1 MQKILLGSVEIP
13 EGVTEVEWKNY
24 LNYSRLGQTVDRIT
38 RVSETI
44 WCFRTSAEPFFRYAP
59 LAELLD
65 FIESTFPVP
74 TLWVEPPAPP
84 RKSKVEFDSEIAD
97 LLRGI

>member
-13 EGVTEVEWKNY
+13 EGVTAEEWKNY

-38 RVSETI
+38 RVSESI
-44 WCFRTSAEPFFRYAP
+44 WCFRTSAEPFFRYAT
-59 LAELLD
+59 LAELLAHL
-65 FIESTFPVP
+65 EATFPVP
-74 TLWVEPPAPP
+74 TFWVEPPLPP
-84 RKSKVEFDSEIAD
+84 KRPKADVDAEIAD

>member
-13 EGVTEVEWKNY
+13 EGVTAEEWKNY
-24 LNYSRLGQTVDRIT
+24 LNYSRLGQTVERIT

-59 LAELLD
+59 LAELLT
-65 FIESTFPVP
+65 FLESTFPVP
-74 TLWVEPPAPP
+74 TLWVEPPPPP
-84 RKSKVEFDSEIAD
+84 RKSQAKLDSEIAD
-97 LLRGI
+97 LLRDI